1 MNWESDQSGCP
12 SIHVATDMI
21 NGPLTLVTK
30 SIPLAFK
37 SVFTFGFGS
46 FENKHT
52 VTVLGLTIG
61 CGKGL
66 QTKSPA
72 CLQLI

>member
-1 MNWESDQSGCP
+1 MVYV
-12 SIHVATDMI
+12 HALATGMI
-21 NGPLTLVTK
+21 NGSLTLVTK

-52 VTVLGLTIG
+52 VTVVGLTIG

-66 QTKSPA
+66 QR
-72 CLQLI
+72 QHVYNQYNM